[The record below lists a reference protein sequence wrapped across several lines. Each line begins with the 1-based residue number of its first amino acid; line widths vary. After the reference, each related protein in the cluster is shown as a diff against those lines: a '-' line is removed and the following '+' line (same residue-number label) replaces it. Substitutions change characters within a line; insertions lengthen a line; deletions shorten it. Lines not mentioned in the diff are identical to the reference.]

1 MLKRI
6 VFLAA
11 LSTLAVL
18 IGCNSGGASIYFIQG
33 FNVLSDGP
41 PLSFRQNGLTISNG
55 LPYGTSSGFLPGTIV
70 GSKRIEIQPV
80 LADLSLGDPLID
92 TNVDVSKDVETSL
105 IVAGNF
111 DDPELIVVT
120 TDRRKRPISEIF
132 FQFVHAVNAQDA
144 LDVYVAAPDV
154 DLSTTAPF
162 ATIEKFD
169 YSTSMLVPFGEYV
182 ISVTPAGNPG
192 QVLYVSDLLTFVDIP
207 EIDFDGVEWLVAI
220 ADNFSIGDSSLRL
233 LVSSENGGFA
243 LDAAG
248 TGAALRITNAS
259 PDAPAL
265 DTFLDEDFSA
275 PLTNN
280 TGYADRSP
288 VTPIPAAVATVS
300 VTATG
305 TVDPILH
312 EYDREYLQSTVF
324 DSILVRDVAEMTN
337 LTFGGNPRSVV
348 TDGKMRFAN
357 ASTAASVVSV
367 YLADSGTSDL
377 DEDDLIVRDLPF
389 PASTDYLRLLP
400 GEYSLIITERSTTEN
415 ETVIIGP
422 IPYEFLGGEVQTGL
436 IILPESGGDE
446 EVLMVYD
453 DLLP

>member
-1 MLKRI
+1 M
-6 VFLAA
+6 
-11 LSTLAVL
+11 
-18 IGCNSGGASIYFIQG
+18 
-33 FNVLSDGP
+33 
-41 PLSFRQNGLTISNG
+41 
-55 LPYGTSSGFLPGTIV
+55 
-70 GSKRIEIQPV
+70 
-80 LADLSLGDPLID
+80 
-92 TNVDVSKDVETSL
+92 
-105 IVAGNF
+105 
-111 DDPELIVVT
+111 
-120 TDRRKRPISEIF
+120 
-132 FQFVHAVNAQDA
+132 
-144 LDVYVAAPDV
+144 
-154 DLSTTAPF
+154 
-162 ATIEKFD
+162 
-169 YSTSMLVPFGEYV
+169 
-182 ISVTPAGNPG
+182 SVT
-192 QVLYVSDLLTFVDIP
+192 
-207 EIDFDGVEWLVAI
+207 E
-220 ADNFSIGDSSLRL
+220 
-233 LVSSENGGFA
+233 
-243 LDAAG
+243 
-248 TGAALRITNAS
+248 
-259 PDAPAL
+259 
-265 DTFLDEDFSA
+265 
-275 PLTNN
+275 
-280 TGYADRSP
+280 
-288 VTPIPAAVATVS
+288 
-300 VTATG
+300 TG

-357 ASTAASVVSV
+357 VSTEASFVSV